1 MVLTIKVFGK
11 ISEEIG
17 QMEFSIENPGNVSA
31 LIEKLQAQFPQIQEL
46 KYAIAI
52 NHQLGKSSDDI
63 PDGAEIALLP
73 PFSGG

>member
-1 MVLTIKVFGK
+1 MKLTIKVFGK

-31 LIEKLQAQFPQIQEL
+31 LIEKLQAQFPQIQDL

-52 NHQLGKSSDDI
+52 NRQLAKSSESI
-63 PDGAEIALLP
+63 PDGAEVALLP